1 MLSPREVAGSRE
13 VPSEV
18 LEDFA
23 TVLGT
28 DQAVYLRLGPEG
40 AVMSIK
46 GRETFAFGESIGVR
60 WHGMTPEERVRAVLE
75 WIGRAAEYCRK
86 PRVRWVPA

>member
-1 MLSPREVAGSRE
+1 MTSSLAAAGSRE

-18 LEDFA
+18 LSDLA
-23 TVLGT
+23 TLLGS

-60 WHGMTPEERVRAVLE
+60 WHGMTPEERVQAVLE